1 MRVNVRSLGKCECE
15 ISRKMCVDDGE
26 SEISKKMCVGK
37 GEGAISRICVWV
49 RVRVSSLGFVC
60 G

>member
-1 MRVNVRSLGKCECE
+1 MRVRVRSLGKCVCG

-26 SEISKKMCVGK
+26 SEVSKKMCVGK

-49 RVRVSSLGFVC
+49 RVMVSSLGFVC